1 MNNRINDN
9 IISSPFNSWRRRK
22 IVDRPVTY
30 KETITGITNPS
41 RVKTAYHVFYSTLC
55 GELKTKTKPQQ
66 RIIMGDAVL
75 RPLQRRF
82 RADDLAAE
90 AAANNFDDDVLD
102 AADYAEAEDVDSD
115 DDVHFYDYYFGIRVK
130 RRIVRTNKQTF
141 LFLFFSLVIFFDD

>member
-82 RADDLAAE
+82 RADDLASE
-90 AAANNFDDDVLD
+90 AAANFDDDVLD
-102 AADYAEAEDVDSD
+102 ASDYAEAEDEDSD
-115 DDVHFYDYYFGIRVK
+115 DDVHFYDDYFGIRVK
-130 RRIVRTNKQTF
+130 RRMVRTHC
-141 LFLFFSLVIFFDD
+141 LFLLFFEFTYLS